1 MSVPRMVRHRPAV
14 GAVRDSK
21 TRVVVSTPGARL
33 VRPPLDDAAP
43 FVEQGAPTAVGSPL
57 VPTSTVPLVSNGFLL
72 AGACFATG
80 AGPLYHAPASR
91 LRGERFQP
99 RRVGGLACVDRS
111 RTRDDPRQDGA
122 LVRVTSGIRI
132 ARTGAA
138 RPGERTIVR
147 VCCDFRAAAIVDRM
161 SGPNLP
167 LPVVG
172 SFFRPLTHLGRIGAN
187 GPSDAPTSSSL
198 YRRKTSWIG
207 GGVAATRRVRESP
220 AREARWRL
228 WLGLRRDGHRR
239 FPPHIEAS
247 VNRQGRFILHRGRW
261 HGWRVSLP
269 HAGSGRRP

>member
-1 MSVPRMVRHRPAV
+1 MSFARMVWHRPAV

-21 TRVVVSTPGARL
+21 TPVFVSTPGARL
-33 VRPPLDDAAP
+33 VRPPFDDAAP

-57 VPTSTVPLVSNGFLL
+57 FPTSTVPLPSDRVLL

-80 AGPLYHAPASR
+80 AALLYHAPASR

-99 RRVGGLACVDRS
+99 RRMGGLACDDRS
-111 RTRDDPRQDGA
+111 RTREDRRQDGA
-122 LVRVTSGIRI
+122 LVRVTSGIRV

-138 RPGERTIVR
+138 RPGERTIFR
-147 VCCDFRAAAIVDRM
+147 LCCDFRAAAIVDGM

-167 LPVVG
+167 LPLVG
-172 SFFRPLTHLGRIGAN
+172 GFFRPLTHLGRIGAT
-187 GPSDAPTSSSL
+187 GPSDAPTSSSR
-198 YRRKTSWIG
+198 YRRKASWTRG
-207 GGVAATRRVRESP
+207 SVAATRCVRESP
-220 AREARWRL
+220 AREARWRR
-228 WLGLRRDGHRR
+228 WLGLRLDGHRR

-247 VNRQGRFILHRGRW
+247 VNRQGPFMLDRGRR